1 MGTSTLGLTE
11 VTFVLSFW
19 GKLFF
24 TEGFCLP
31 AAGVTSFVEKRA
43 ALATQKCCCVTVAEV
58 PPCVLVSRSDASA
71 HPCSHPLPQF
81 YSGISMC
88 KYLLIPPPSLSF
100 SLPSPLS
107 ALSLFINGPHSLP
120 LTLCMPV
127 CPSPPALPLYS
138 LLWFSSLPVPF
149 HGPNVPSQA
158 LVSSAFMWVL
168 SLTTISGS
176 VSFQGFWYLDA
187 NLDVVIWGLD
197 NIHWH
202 LWEKKW
208 IAATNVHV
216 FLCHFSVG

>member
-31 AAGVTSFVEKRA
+31 AAVTSFVEKRA
-43 ALATQKCCCVTVAEV
+43 ALATQKCCCVKVAEV

-138 LLWFSSLPVPF
+138 LLWLSFLPVPF

-168 SLTTISGS
+168 SLATISGS

-187 NLDVVIWGLD
+187 NLDVVIWGLG

-216 FLCHFSVG
+216 FLCHFTVG